1 MESRIKNI
9 SIALIQTQ
17 GLVLHIPQIKGSSE
31 KAICT
36 AEIRFN
42 ALMKLKFVTRS
53 GRRTIELYDAVS
65 LEVSSLQFRVW
76 YTRAALLLSRLQP
89 PGGER
94 KTSFVTNFKQ

>member
-9 SIALIQTQ
+9 SIALTQTQ
-17 GLVLHIPQIKGSSE
+17 GLGLHIPQIKGSSE

-65 LEVSSLQFRVW
+65 LEVSSTAVPGVVHKGSSSAISPPA
-76 YTRAALLLSRLQP
+76 TRW
-89 PGGER
+89 GTE
-94 KTSFVTNFKQ
+94 N